1 MRVCHIVYASYPA
14 DPRVRREVDALR
26 EASYNVSVIALRA
39 AGQSAHERVDGVTVH
54 RVPLEA
60 RRGGRIRYLFQ
71 YLLFFLLSTT
81 LLLSLHV
88 KYRFR
93 VVHVHSLPDFQ
104 VFSALPLRLLGV
116 SVILDLH
123 EAFPEIVS
131 ARFRLQPNS
140 PLVRIAHIS
149 ETLSI
154 AVADQVITVND
165 TIRDLLVRR
174 QTRSI
179 RIEVVTNS
187 PDNRVLRMGDRDGL
201 RERLHLT
208 QPAIVYVGGINP
220 ERDLATLIRAVHVL
234 KDRILFQLVIAGYS
248 DAMHLA
254 SLKTLTTHLGLDG
267 AVSFLNTVPH
277 EEVLTYLALSRV
289 GVISY
294 EDSPL
299 TQIAIPTKAFEY
311 AAAGI
316 PMAMADLRALRGMFD
331 GAAEFFRP
339 GDPNDLA
346 TAIERIV
353 VDGARAS
360 AYVQR
365 AQIVLAE
372 NSWEKMRLRL
382 LAVYRRLGGESS

>member
-26 EASYNVSVIALRA
+26 EAGYNVSVIALRA
-39 AGQSAHERVDGVTVH
+39 AGQPAHERVDGVTVH

-88 KYRFR
+88 KCRFR

-165 TIRDLLVRR
+165 AIRDLLVRR
-174 QTRSI
+174 QPCSI

-201 RERLHLT
+201 RERG
-208 QPAIVYVGGINP
+208 PAWTP
-220 ERDLATLIRAVHVL
+220 LRS
-234 KDRILFQLVIAGYS
+234 KAGW
-248 DAMHLA
+248 
-254 SLKTLTTHLGLDG
+254 
-267 AVSFLNTVPH
+267 
-277 EEVLTYLALSRV
+277 R
-289 GVISY
+289 
-294 EDSPL
+294 SP
-299 TQIAIPTKAFEY
+299 
-311 AAAGI
+311 
-316 PMAMADLRALRGMFD
+316 ADALRFQ
-331 GAAEFFRP
+331 AEE
-339 GDPNDLA
+339 LA
-346 TAIERIV
+346 TAP
-353 VDGARAS
+353 
-360 AYVQR
+360 
-365 AQIVLAE
+365 
-372 NSWEKMRLRL
+372 
-382 LAVYRRLGGESS
+382 RRG